1 MRGVVD
7 GFASAAEIAEMLT
20 LSPPEPQ
27 PPAYSSI
34 DSWRWET
41 PAHLPLFASV
51 CAAWAA
57 EFALCAFLAR
67 RWRLDVRAPTPLQRA
82 LGLGAAVLGIAC
94 CFRGGAAPGDAGA

>member
-41 PAHLPLFASV
+41 PAHLPLFASLV
-51 CAAWAA
+51 
-57 EFALCAFLAR
+57 AR
-67 RWRLDVRAPTPLQRA
+67 AQPRAPVSRARPAVQPDTNKAAQRRP
-82 LGLGAAVLGIAC
+82 
-94 CFRGGAAPGDAGA
+94 RG